1 MLNFLKNSNQFD
13 PELAWKVEQ
22 EIQETEQQMK
32 EDKLSSR
39 FDARFNDKKSW
50 VGKHAELRSYVGK
63 LSYLPQIISALVAF
77 KGGRVL
83 MEWIP
88 IPYLDWIM
96 AALMLLALEM
106 VKRNFSDRFWDQ
118 FFATKRINWGAAL
131 VNFTALAISVFLSVF
146 GYWFLHTD
154 NSKEA
159 NLMGLSGNPE
169 AVALQDQERQIEA
182 KIEKHQ
188 ANVNEDGVIY
198 WPSQK
203 AIQKLEEQKAEI
215 SAILKEEHG
224 IITLKN
230 ESVLKN
236 WNIRMNYQKYTG
248 VGITLILELIFEV
261 MMAFC
266 SFYDYKLW
274 LIREYMKKRGK
285 SGHGPTSAPGNW
297 QSPAFALNHSPTPFP
312 TGEKQL
318 QFADDVDLSHAPA
331 IPEAAPRGQQSVN
344 PDRKEI
350 AGFKSKKKE
359 VTTSSYSV
367 ATPENEEVSEPRLE
381 MYKQALR
388 SANSNISAWE
398 KKKDSAAKK
407 RNLKKY
413 HDLYDEAAAAL
424 ADAGVHPDEVIR
436 KRT

>member
-1 MLNFLKNSNQFD
+1 MLNFFKNSNQFD
-13 PELAWKVEQ
+13 PDLAWKVEQ
-22 EIQETEQQMK
+22 EIQETEKQMK
-32 EDKLSSR
+32 EDKLDSR
-39 FDARFNDKKSW
+39 FNARFNAKKSW

-96 AALMLLALEM
+96 AALMLIILEM

-118 FFATKRINWGAAL
+118 FFATKQINWGAAAI
-131 VNFTALAISVFLSVF
+131 NFTALAVSIFLSVF

-159 NLMGLSGNPE
+159 SLMGLSGDPE

-188 ANVNEDGVIY
+188 SNTNEKGVIY

-203 AIQKLEEQKAEI
+203 AIEKLEEQKAEI
-215 SAILKEEHG
+215 SAILKEKYG
-224 IITLKN
+224 IITVKN
-230 ESVLKN
+230 EGLLEN
-236 WNIRMNYQKYTG
+236 WNLRMSYQKYTG
-248 VGITLILELIFEV
+248 VGITLILELIFEI

-266 SFYDYKLW
+266 SYYDYKLW
-274 LIREYMKKRGK
+274 LIREYMKKKSK
-285 SGHGPTSAPGNW
+285 SGGGPTPAPGNW
-297 QSPAFALNHSPTPFP
+297 QNPAFALNHSPTPLP
-312 TGEKQL
+312 NSQKQL
-318 QFADDVDLSHAPA
+318 QFADDVDMSMTHENPQAV
-331 IPEAAPRGQQSVN
+331 PRGEQTPN
-344 PDRKEI
+344 PDRKQV
-350 AGFKSKKKE
+350 AGFQTQKKE
-359 VTTSSYSV
+359 VATGSYPV
-367 ATPENEEVSEPRLE
+367 ATTENEEVSSPRLE
-381 MYKQALR
+381 MFKQALR
-388 SANSNISAWE
+388 SANSNITAWE
-398 KKKDSAAKK
+398 NKKDSAAKK

-424 ADAGVHPDEVIR
+424 AEAGVHPDDVIR
-436 KRT
+436 KRS